1 MHCPTHRGCRLP
13 QFGHV
18 DRSRTDHNLHARTE
32 LTVASPLCIGY
43 PDLVF
48 LFGSLAVFSRFY
60 RKAQNSQSKPLKPHT
75 SRRDVRVSLDLS
87 VHHCRRNPDMSLQAP
102 TEKAVEKSWFPQH
115 KSRDIYVSLLSLDPA
130 PPRPILIAAL
140 LRRAM
145 DDVKLIWTIRDSKQA
160 LQTLLTKGQIGD
172 DLWERFQEA
181 EKELEAE
188 IVEVVQEANTFQ
200 EGYGQQ
206 IFGLAS
212 EMVGHEKFK
221 EAYDKIAEN
230 RKIEEAK
237 IAAGPASNILA
248 PTTYL
253 TPSSLTLAPS
263 NPLVASFATSDEPSH
278 AHSTDG
284 PESTPAPASADEHA
298 GHSHSHGDGDDHS
311 HSHSHSQAPLEAR
324 TTTTKPPSP
333 VVTPSKGKKPS
344 SKNASKNNS
353 NDEDDDEVDED
364 EDIDVP
370 MPVAGTKNGDAA
382 ATSNKSTPSAT
393 PSKGHTPAKA
403 NKKGAIKKKVK
414 GGR

>member
-1 MHCPTHRGCRLP
+1 MVSIFVPI
-13 QFGHV
+13 
-18 DRSRTDHNLHARTE
+18 S
-32 LTVASPLCIGY
+32 Y
-43 PDLVF
+43 LVF

-60 RKAQNSQSKPLKPHT
+60 RRAQSKK
-75 SRRDVRVSLDLS
+75 V
-87 VHHCRRNPDMSLQAP
+87 
-102 TEKAVEKSWFPQH
+102 VEKSWFPQH
-115 KSRDIYVSLLSLDPA
+115 KSRDIYVSLLSLEPA

-145 DDVKLIWTIRDSKQA
+145 DDVKLIWSIRDSKQA

-221 EAYDKIAEN
+221 EAYDRIAEN

-263 NPLVASFATSDEPSH
+263 NPLVASSASTDEPSQIP
-278 AHSTDG
+278 AIDG
-284 PESTPAPASADEHA
+284 LESTPAPASADDSSKARA
-298 GHSHSHGDGDDHS
+298 GHSHSHGDDHGHS
-311 HSHSHSQAPLEAR
+311 HSHAPLEAR

-333 VVTPSKGKKPS
+333 VVTPLKATKAASS
-344 SKNASKNNS
+344 TSNSKNASKNNT
-353 NDEDDDEVDED
+353 DDTDDDDVDND

-370 MPVAGTKNGDAA
+370 LHVPGSDNGATGGDA
-382 ATSNKSTPSAT
+382 TRTKSTSAAT
-393 PSKGHTPAKA
+393 PSKGNTHAKG

>member
-1 MHCPTHRGCRLP
+1 MVSIFVPI
-13 QFGHV
+13 
-18 DRSRTDHNLHARTE
+18 S
-32 LTVASPLCIGY
+32 Y
-43 PDLVF
+43 LVF

-60 RKAQNSQSKPLKPHT
+60 RKAQSKK
-75 SRRDVRVSLDLS
+75 V
-87 VHHCRRNPDMSLQAP
+87 
-102 TEKAVEKSWFPQH
+102 VEKSWFPQH

-172 DLWERFQEA
+172 ELWERFQEA

-200 EGYGQQ
+200 DGYGQQ

-230 RKIEEAK
+230 RTIEGRSRLQSLQAWVRTDATQILSARSTEAK

-263 NPLVASFATSDEPSH
+263 NPLVASLVTSGEPSR

-311 HSHSHSQAPLEAR
+311 HSHSHSHSQAPLEAR

-333 VVTPSKGKKPS
+333 VVTPSKARKPS
-344 SKNASKNNS
+344 SKNANKNNT
-353 NDEDDDEVDED
+353 NDEDDEEVDED

-393 PSKGHTPAKA
+393 PNKGNTPAKA